1 MARNPVEPT
10 EAEPDVQPGAGGGR
24 QVQVPSSND
33 TSDEDPYA
41 IDPSQE
47 PVNVADNADLPVADR
62 ARGVKGMWDRQ
73 DMDPDAEAETGDDV
87 EIHRNPAGASR
98 QAKP

>member
-1 MARNPVEPT
+1 MAREPVDTTEPQP
-10 EAEPDVQPGAGGGR
+10 ELQPGAGGGR
-24 QVQVPSSND
+24 QVQVPSSDD
-33 TSDEDPYA
+33 TSDEEPYA

-47 PVNVADNADLPVADR
+47 PVNVADNDDLPVADR

-87 EIHRNPAGASR
+87 EIRHTRPGKPSR
-98 QAKP
+98 QP